1 MCPLTDHDLG
11 KGDNEERTVL
21 KGEWFREMKLEG
33 GKFWKEIETDEAIEE
48 EVREAVKEGR
58 EGWTKE
64 ERVLIWK
71 KQLYVP
77 DSSTLREEIIS
88 HHHEPELAG
97 YPGYTKT
104 HKLVTRNYW
113 WSQMM
118 SNIKRF
124 VAGCEKCQAT
134 KSNH

>member
-1 MCPLTDHDLG
+1 MKKADTLSRRPDHNLG

-33 GKFWKEIETDEAIEE
+33 GEFWREIEEADEATEE
-48 EVREAVKEGR
+48 EVREAVEEGR

-64 ERVLIWK
+64 GRVLIWK
-71 KQLYVP
+71 KRLYVP

-88 HHHEPELAG
+88 HHHESELAG
-97 YPGYTKT
+97 HPGYTKT

-113 WSQMM
+113 WP
-118 SNIKRF
+118 
-124 VAGCEKCQAT
+124 
-134 KSNH
+134 